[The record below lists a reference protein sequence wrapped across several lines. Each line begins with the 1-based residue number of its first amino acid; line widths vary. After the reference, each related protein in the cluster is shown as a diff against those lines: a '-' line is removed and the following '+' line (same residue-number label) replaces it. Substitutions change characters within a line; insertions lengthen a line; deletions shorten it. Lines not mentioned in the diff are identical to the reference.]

1 MKIDWKLILVG
12 IVSVFI
18 TVLAEMPE
26 TILHLWIIIPQE
38 FRDKVLTI
46 EGVVTFIVVLLISS
60 TISKV
65 LKLNYFKGNLI
76 SFEKKEDIK
85 ENNKEEG
92 E

>member
-46 EGVVTFIVVLLISS
+46 EGVVTFIVVLLLS
-60 TISKV
+60 
-65 LKLNYFKGNLI
+65 LI
-76 SFEKKEDIK
+76 HI
-85 ENNKEEG
+85 
-92 E
+92 